1 MRHIRHVAIS
11 FLVSFSM
18 VGGPLCAAPIQ
29 QTGETTIAQAAPVT
43 TATLTGTVVDA
54 STNRALGGVTVVATG
69 QNANYSATTAGDGT
83 FTIALPAGI
92 YDINA
97 NKGGFTAGQVSG
109 FAVTAGATST
119 LRIPLV
125 EAGSSSLKTIGRI
138 SVTRRNSINTSASA
152 TTSLESGAIGQR
164 ELPNFNDSVP
174 ELPGVTLLR
183 TAGAT
188 ANTFFVVR
196 GGDVET
202 KVNIDGHPVS
212 VGTFGNYNANYAI
225 ATIFDQVEVL
235 KGAGLNGPTAGESA
249 FGTVNLRTRDFSPTN
264 YADVSVGLDNYA
276 GSVYNAFGNV
286 NLFNN
291 KLSILAGR
299 AFSGYRGPSDSYLA
313 NRIGSNTGIPAATY
327 QIPTFP
333 GLIQFQGDL
342 SNRNGLSGELA
353 KMRYRFSNSTSLS
366 LEYLGLQGTY
376 VPQGGSYASF
386 EGFANVAA
394 CYNGNTPVTD
404 ATLCN
409 GASQYNAPSA
419 RSLVGQSVPSYFFF
433 PSSYIQNNEPQFSA
447 EFRTTIKNDTL
458 LLRPYTALVNR
469 FISGDRENRYPGN
482 GGGFFQVTNS
492 ARCQAQFV
500 APDAKNPSAGA
511 AGPCFSNSFDAPTGP
526 AYIGAAPASS
536 VVYST
541 TTTAPTCSVAQPC
554 YTTRTGQQN
563 DGKIG
568 FGTPFSQP
576 EVDRLRG
583 ATLQYL
589 HPVHENL
596 YSLTYDYSSDDTSSV
611 SGDTTPVATGCT
623 ATLGGPPNVLGGGQ
637 FAQPTC
643 GLTNLAST
651 DIAIPPTII
660 RKNDFAATAQLQLTP
675 NLQSSLGLYFTNYRS
690 AAQIEDPAV
699 LAAFTGTAAK
709 PGLGSAYAPVA
720 LVSRTNTVNHLDPHI
735 GFNYRVN
742 PSLALRLSGGSS
754 VSLPYASQI
763 SGLGSVDRPN
773 GSNGGAYTLSLA
785 NVNLRPETT
794 IAYDFGFD
802 YRLADS
808 SILSVDAYD
817 NTVHNIFA
825 SLALPS
831 APVAGIVAPGG
842 FFTNQVINGPIG
854 RYYGL
859 ELSLNKSVPLGFGY
873 TLTGSFERAYLDQLS
888 STIYTGAVALIN
900 GKQLDGSV
908 NGQASIPYAKGYGE
922 IRFAGNH
929 NSLVTFGADYE
940 GNNNTTF
947 GPAYVLYN
955 STIRFELA
963 PKVAFQMAIDNLG
976 NLNTGS
982 VLGRSLFNQG
992 NGTLRLGPGPG
1003 GSVVNATSR
1012 PKSLQ
1017 GVNPRTLRF
1026 TLQHRF

>member
-1 MRHIRHVAIS
+1 MRHIRHTAIALLVA
-11 FLVSFSM
+11 FSM
-18 VGGPLCAAPIQ
+18 TGAPLRAAP
-29 QTGETTIAQAAPVT
+29 TLANDGGLVAQATPAAS
-43 TATLTGTVVDA
+43 ATLTGTVVDA

-69 QNANYSATTAGDGT
+69 QNANYSATSAGDGS
-83 FTIALPAGI
+83 FTITLPAGI
-92 YDINA
+92 YDVNA
-97 NKGGFTAGQVSG
+97 NKGGFTAGQVSA

-125 EAGSSSLKTIGRI
+125 EANSNSLKTIGRI
-138 SVTRRNSINTSASA
+138 SVTRRNAINTSASA
-152 TTSLESGAIGQR
+152 TATLDSGAIAQR

-174 ELPGVTLLR
+174 ELPGVSLLR

-249 FGTVNLRTRDFSPTN
+249 FGTVNLRTRDFAPTN
-264 YADVSVGLDNYA
+264 NADVTVGLDNYQ
-276 GSVYNAFGNV
+276 GSVYSAFGNV

-291 KLSILAGR
+291 KLSLLAGR
-299 AFSGYRGPSDSYLA
+299 AFSGYRGPTDQYLA
-313 NRIGSNTGIPAATY
+313 NRIGANVGIPSATY

-333 GLIQFQGDL
+333 GLIQFQADL

-353 KMRYRFSNSTSLS
+353 KARYRFSNSTSLS

-386 EGFANVAA
+386 QGFANVAA
-394 CYNGNTPVTD
+394 CFNGAAPVTD
-404 ATLCN
+404 PTQCN

-419 RSLVGQSVPSYFFF
+419 RNLIGQSVPSYFFF

-447 EFRTTIKNDTL
+447 EFRTSIKNDTL

-500 APDAKNPSAGA
+500 APDPKNPNAGA
-511 AGPCFSNSFDAPTGP
+511 AGPCFNNTFGDPTGT
-526 AYIGAAPASS
+526 AYIGVSPASS

-541 TTTAPTCSVAQPC
+541 TSTAPVCSVAIPC

-583 ATLQYL
+583 VTFQYL

-596 YSLTYDYSSDDTSSV
+596 YSFSYDYNSDDTSSTT
-611 SGDTTPVATGCT
+611 GDTTSVATGCT
-623 ATLGGPPNVLGGGQ
+623 ATLGAPPNALPNGQ

-651 DIAIPPTII
+651 SIAIPPTII
-660 RKNDFAATAQLQLTP
+660 RKNDFAVTALLQLTP
-675 NLQSSLGLYFTNYRS
+675 KLQSSLGLYLTNYRS

-699 LAAFTGTAAK
+699 LAAFTGTAAA

-720 LVSRTNTVNHLDPHI
+720 LVPRTNTVNHLDPHV
-735 GFNYRVN
+735 GFTYRVN
-742 PSLALRLSGGSS
+742 PELNLRMSGGSS

-785 NVNLRPETT
+785 NANLRPETT

-802 YRLADS
+802 YRLPDA
-808 SILSVDAYD
+808 SIFSVDAYD

-825 SLALPS
+825 SLSLPS

-842 FFTNQVINGPIG
+842 FFVNQFINGPIG
-854 RYYGL
+854 RYDGL
-859 ELSLNKSVPLGFGY
+859 ELNLNKSVPLGFGY
-873 TLTGSFERAYLDQLS
+873 TLTGTFERAYLDQLS
-888 STIYTGAVALIN
+888 NGIYTGAVALIN

-922 IRFAGNH
+922 IRFAGAR

-955 STIRFELA
+955 STIRFEVA
-963 PKVAFQMAIDNLG
+963 PTVAFQMAIDNLG

-1003 GSVVNATSR
+1003 GSVISAAPR